1 MDSQSQQLH
10 NKVNHTI
17 VKCRGLCSQWAKRI
31 GVNYIRMLLFYTVRD
46 YGYCTQKQ
54 MCDQYLLP
62 RQTMHNIVSALCR
75 EGLLAEDPPAVRA
88 VKRLMFSPAPV
99 QPILPGTLLC

>member
-17 VKCRGLCSQWAKRI
+17 VKCRGVCSQWAKRI
-31 GVNYIRMLLFYTVRD
+31 GVNSIRMLLFCTVRD

-54 MCDQYLLP
+54 MCEQYLLP
-62 RQTMHNIVSALCR
+62 RQTMNNIVSALCR
-75 EGLLAEDPPAVRA
+75 EGLLEEAPAAREGRRFMCSPP
-88 VKRLMFSPAPV
+88 
-99 QPILPGTLLC
+99 PGRRTPPGIWPR

>member
-10 NKVNHTI
+10 NKVNHT
-17 VKCRGLCSQWAKRI
+17 
-31 GVNYIRMLLFYTVRD
+31 
-46 YGYCTQKQ
+46 
-54 MCDQYLLP
+54 
-62 RQTMHNIVSALCR
+62 IVSALCR